1 MKKLFFVLVSSLCF
15 CILHAQEKTTPFDPK
30 NYLEQKKGK
39 TNPVYDWSLKN
50 KVTDEQ
56 FKKLLE
62 PGFSITIS
70 GNTYNLSNG
79 NKVII
84 LLQDNMPCM
93 VPDMKQ
99 FNMPVL
105 KVEVPNTMPNA
116 IGMNQKSRSE
126 IIAKAKRKQ

>member
-1 MKKLFFVLVSSLCF
+1 MKRLFFILVSSFSF
-15 CILHAQEKTTPFDPK
+15 CILQAQEKALSFDP
-30 NYLEQKKGK
+30 QKYIEKK
-39 TNPVYDWSLKN
+39 KANANQIYDWSLKN
-50 KVTDEQ
+50 KVTNDQ
-56 FKKLLE
+56 LKKLLA

-70 GNTYNLSNG
+70 SNTYNLPNG

-84 LLQDNMPCM
+84 LPQDNMPCM

-116 IGMNQKSRSE
+116 AINRNKLIGR
-126 IIAKAKRKQ
+126 R